1 MPEPSEHPDVPPA
14 PASGFEEGPLAEA
27 VDEGN
32 PALRS
37 FLGLF
42 VVPLLVVILCV
53 AIFVGFGWI
62 AYERQGTS
70 DYLNDLQS
78 WWKPRRVQAAYE
90 LSRILVTDPDALA
103 QEPGAQ
109 AELRRIFQ
117 TTEDPEMRRYLA
129 LVLGRTRDPGA
140 LPLLTAALDDPD
152 EESRI
157 YALWALGALG
167 DPAAVPELT
176 ERLDDP
182 DPGIRKT
189 AAYALGAVGGRSAV
203 PRLVEALEDPVADV
217 RWNAALS
224 LAGLGS
230 DAGLPVLETMVD
242 RRHLA
247 QVPEITREQQ
257 EEAMIG
263 AIRALAAV
271 GGPEARPILDRLAE
285 DDPSLKVRQAALEA
299 RKVLPR

>member
-1 MPEPSEHPDVPPA
+1 MPDPKHPDVPPA
-14 PASGFEEGPLAEA
+14 AASGLQEA
-27 VDEGN
+27 SPEQAVEEGN

-117 TTEDPEMRRYLA
+117 STEDPEMRRYLA
-129 LVLGRTRDPGA
+129 LVLGRTRDPEA
-140 LPLLTAALDDPD
+140 LPLLTGALDDPD

-167 DPAAVPELT
+167 DPAAAPVVV
-176 ERLDDP
+176 ERLEDP

-189 AAYALGAVGGRSAV
+189 AAYALGAIGQRSAV
-203 PRLVEALEDPVADV
+203 PHLEEALEDPVADV

-224 LAGLGS
+224 LASLGS
-230 DAGLPVLETMVD
+230 DAGVPVLETMVD

-263 AIRALAAV
+263 AVRALAAV
-271 GGPEARPILDRLAE
+271 GGPEVRPVLDRLAE
-285 DDPSLKVRQAALEA
+285 EDPSLKVRQAALQAREA
-299 RKVLPR
+299 MER